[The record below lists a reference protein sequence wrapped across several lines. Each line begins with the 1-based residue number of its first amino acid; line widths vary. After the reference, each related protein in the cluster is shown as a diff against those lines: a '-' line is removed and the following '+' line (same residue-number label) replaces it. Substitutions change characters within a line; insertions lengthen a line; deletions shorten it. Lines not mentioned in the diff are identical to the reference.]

1 MKTMIKIYLAE
12 DQSLLNSALT
22 QLLDLE
28 DDFQVVGSAVDG
40 AKAWQDLQI
49 LKSNIAILDIE
60 MPKMTGLE
68 VASRVNKKKLDE
80 KVIILT
86 TFAQKAYFEQA
97 VAANV
102 AGYLLKDSPS
112 DELITA
118 IRDVSEGKTIFAP
131 ELVVNMIS
139 VENNPLST
147 REMEVLAVAESG
159 ITTKQ
164 IAKQLFLS
172 EGTVRNYLSAIF
184 SKLGVHNRIEA
195 IKMAQR
201 NKWL

>member
-1 MKTMIKIYLAE
+1 MIKIYIAE

-22 QLLDLE
+22 QLLNLE
-28 DDFQVVGSAVDG
+28 DDFQVVGNAVDG
-40 AKAWQDLQI
+40 AKAWQDLQV
-49 LKSNIAILDIE
+49 LKPDVVILDIE

-68 VASRVNKKKLDE
+68 VALQVNKKNLQE

-97 VAANV
+97 VLANV
-102 AGYLLKDSPS
+102 SGYLLKDSPS
-112 DELITA
+112 EELIAA
-118 IRDVSEGKTIFAP
+118 IRDVSAGKTIFAP
-131 ELVVNMIS
+131 ELVVDMIS
-139 VENNPLST
+139 AENNPLST
-147 REMEVLAVAESG
+147 RELEILKVAESG

-164 IAKQLFLS
+164 IAQQLFLS
-172 EGTVRNYLSAIF
+172 EGTVRNYLSAVF

-195 IKMAQR
+195 IKVVKK

>member
-1 MKTMIKIYLAE
+1 MIKIYLAE

-22 QLLDLE
+22 QLLNLE
-28 DDFQVVGSAVDG
+28 DDFQVVGNAVDG
-40 AKAWQDLQI
+40 AKAWQDLQV
-49 LKSNIAILDIE
+49 LKPDVAILDIE

-68 VASRVNKKKLDE
+68 VALQVNKKNLQE

-97 VAANV
+97 VLANV
-102 AGYLLKDSPS
+102 SGYLLKDSPS
-112 DELITA
+112 EELIAA
-118 IRDVSEGKTIFAP
+118 IRDVSAGKTIFAP

-139 VENNPLST
+139 AENNPLST
-147 REMEVLAVAESG
+147 RELEILKVAESG

-164 IAKQLFLS
+164 IAQQLFLS
-172 EGTVRNYLSAIF
+172 EGTVRNYLSAVF

-195 IKMAQR
+195 IKVVKE

>member
-1 MKTMIKIYLAE
+1 
-12 DQSLLNSALT
+12 
-22 QLLDLE
+22 
-28 DDFQVVGSAVDG
+28 
-40 AKAWQDLQI
+40 
-49 LKSNIAILDIE
+49 
-60 MPKMTGLE
+60 MTGLE

-195 IKMAQR
+195 IKMAQS

>member
-1 MKTMIKIYLAE
+1 MIKIYLAE

>member
-1 MKTMIKIYLAE
+1 MIKIYLAE

-22 QLLDLE
+22 QLLNLE
-28 DDFQVVGSAVDG
+28 DDFQVVGNAVDG
-40 AKAWQDLQI
+40 AKAWQDLQV
-49 LKSNIAILDIE
+49 LKPDVAILDIE

-68 VASRVNKKKLDE
+68 VALQVNKKNLQE

-97 VAANV
+97 VLANV
-102 AGYLLKDSPS
+102 SGYLLKDSPS
-112 DELITA
+112 EELIAA
-118 IRDVSEGKTIFAP
+118 IRDVSAGKTIFAP

-139 VENNPLST
+139 AENNPLST
-147 REMEVLAVAESG
+147 RELEILKVAESG

-164 IAKQLFLS
+164 IAQQLFLS
-172 EGTVRNYLSAIF
+172 EGTVRNYLSAVF

-195 IKMAQR
+195 IKVVKK

>member
-1 MKTMIKIYLAE
+1 MIKIYLAE

-49 LKSNIAILDIE
+49 LKPNIAILDIE

-118 IRDVSEGKTIFAP
+118 IRDVFEGKTIFAP

>member
-1 MKTMIKIYLAE
+1 MIKIYLAE

-28 DDFQVVGSAVDG
+28 DDFMVIGNAVNG
-40 AKAWQDLQI
+40 ARAWQDLQV
-49 LKSNIAILDIE
+49 LKPDVAILDIE

-68 VASRVNKKKLDE
+68 VALRVNEKKLKE

-97 VAANV
+97 VLANV
-102 AGYLLKDSPS
+102 SGYLLKDSPS
-112 DELITA
+112 EELITA
-118 IRDVSEGKTIFAP
+118 IRAVSAGKTIFAP
-131 ELVVNMIS
+131 ELVVNMVS
-139 VENNPLST
+139 EENNPLST
-147 REMEVLAVAESG
+147 REMEVLTVAESG

-164 IAKQLFLS
+164 IAQQLFLS

-195 IKMAQR
+195 IKMAKD
-201 NKWL
+201 NKWF